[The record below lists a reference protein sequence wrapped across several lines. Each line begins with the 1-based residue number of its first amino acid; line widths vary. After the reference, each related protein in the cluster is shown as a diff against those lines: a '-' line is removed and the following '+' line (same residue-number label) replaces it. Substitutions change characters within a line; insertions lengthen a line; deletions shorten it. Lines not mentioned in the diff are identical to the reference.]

1 MRKLVDLS
9 TSSSPRD
16 IKDWLNN
23 NRDKMNELDIKDKYG
38 DQIDDFFSNITD
50 IYSTNRIG
58 LHNNIHSTN
67 GVGLH
72 NDIYST
78 NRIGLHK
85 TKEGN
90 NLDGFFSVFNNNHI
104 KDI

>member
-16 IKDWLNN
+16 IKEWLNN
-23 NRDKMNELDIKDKYG
+23 NREKMNEIDI
-38 DQIDDFFSNITD
+38 
-50 IYSTNRIG
+50 
-58 LHNNIHSTN
+58 
-67 GVGLH
+67 
-72 NDIYST
+72 
-78 NRIGLHK
+78 K